1 MESAMSTP
9 IDVPCPH
16 CHALNR
22 VPAARIGEAPRCGRC
37 KEALFQGHPLELTT
51 ANFDVLGARGDVPVV
66 VDFWAPWCGPCLGF
80 APAFANAASQWE
92 PRARLAKLDTEAQP
106 QLAQRFNIRSIP
118 TLIVFRRGREIARQS
133 GALSAA
139 QLQQFIEG
147 ALARG

>member
-80 APAFANAASQWE
+80 APVFANASSQWE
-92 PRARLAKLDTEAQP
+92 PRARLAKLDTESQP
-106 QLAQRFNIRSIP
+106 QLAQRFGIRSIP